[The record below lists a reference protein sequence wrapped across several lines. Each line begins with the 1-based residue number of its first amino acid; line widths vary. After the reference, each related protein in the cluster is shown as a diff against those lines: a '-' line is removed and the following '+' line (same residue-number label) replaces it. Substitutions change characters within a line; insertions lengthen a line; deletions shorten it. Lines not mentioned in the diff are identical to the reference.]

1 MNALVDI
8 AGDKGRTVS
17 HKTMQEH
24 GQVECMVT
32 PVAWLHDQPER
43 YDVIH
48 DEVKELWLRAKP
60 KQVEHYTIPLYRRDL
75 REPMSTDAACALL
88 KDTLGIDPM
97 FYGNLLKMLRAVER
111 AHGVTVMPK
120 DAYQTNKE

>member
-1 MNALVDI
+1 MSHETLSTQGAVDCWI
-8 AGDKGRTVS
+8 R
-17 HKTMQEH
+17 
-24 GQVECMVT
+24 
-32 PVAWLHDQPER
+32 PIAWLHDQPER